1 MYPCAMRQSRRSA
14 IPVVLACAV
23 MTATNAPLPLDPVEQ
38 QIVAAVDRE
47 NDSAIALLETVVNI
61 NSGTT
66 NLAGVRAVGG
76 RFRAEL
82 DALGFDT
89 RWVDG
94 AAFNRAGHL
103 VAEHAGS
110 GPHILLVGH
119 LDTVFDPD
127 HPFQRFERISPTEA
141 RGPGIIDM
149 KGGDVIIVHALKALK
164 AADALLDA
172 HISVIMTGDEEDVG
186 QPRDLARRALRDMA
200 DAADVAIGFEDGPGD
215 PRLAV
220 IARRGSTGWTL
231 QVAARGGHSS
241 QIFSDE
247 AGAGAIFEAA
257 RVLQLFRERLSHDP
271 LLTFSP
277 GVILGGTGTTFDRE
291 ASRGTAAGKSN
302 VIAASALVEGDV
314 RAISPEQLASAKA
327 AMQGI
332 VAEALPH
339 ATSTIAFD
347 DSYPPFAPTDGNR
360 RLLTMYD
367 QASRDTGAGP
377 VTASDPRAAGAAD
390 ISFAAGRVEM
400 ALDGIGLMG
409 RNDHS
414 GEETADLATL
424 PSQTKRA
431 AVLLY
436 RLTRE
441 GIRRD

>member
-1 MYPCAMRQSRRSA
+1 M
-14 IPVVLACAV
+14 PVVLACAV
-23 MTATNAPLPLDPVEQ
+23 MTARADAPATLDPVEQ

-47 NDSAIALLETVVNI
+47 NESAITLLEAVVNI

-66 NLAGVRAVGG
+66 NLAGVRAVGE
-76 RFRAEL
+76 RFRAEF
-82 DALGFDT
+82 DALGFRT

-94 AAFNRAGHL
+94 ASFNRAGHL

-110 GPHILLVGH
+110 GPHILLIGH

-127 HPFQRFERISPTEA
+127 HPFQRFERLSPAEA

-164 AADALLDA
+164 AAGALEEA

-186 QPRDLARRALRDMA
+186 QPRDLARRELRELA
-200 DAADVAIGFEDGPGD
+200 DAADVALGFEDGPGD

-231 QVAARGGHSS
+231 QVAAKAGHSS
-241 QIFSDE
+241 QIFREE

-271 LLTFSP
+271 LLTFNP
-277 GVILGGTGTTFDRE
+277 GVMVGGTAVTFDRE
-291 ASRGTAAGKSN
+291 ASRGTAGGKSN
-302 VIAASALVEGDV
+302 VIAAEAIVEGDV
-314 RAISPEQLASAKA
+314 RAISHEQLASAKA
-327 AMQGI
+327 AMQAI

-339 ATSTIAFD
+339 TSSTIEFD

-360 RLLTMYD
+360 RLLSMYD

-377 VTASDPRAAGAAD
+377 VAPSDPRAAGAAD
-390 ISFAAGRVEM
+390 ISFTAGRVEM

-414 GEETADLATL
+414 EQETADLATL
-424 PSQTKRA
+424 PLQTKRA
-431 AVLLY
+431 AVLLH
-436 RLTRE
+436 RLTRQAV
-441 GIRRD
+441 RRD

>member
-1 MYPCAMRQSRRSA
+1 
-14 IPVVLACAV
+14 
-23 MTATNAPLPLDPVEQ
+23 MTAHADAPLPLDPIEE
-38 QIVAAVDRE
+38 QIVAAVDRQ
-47 NDSAIALLETVVNI
+47 NDAAIALLEGVVNV

-66 NLAGVRAVGG
+66 NLAGVRTVGE
-76 RFRAEL
+76 RFRAEF
-82 DALGFDT
+82 DALGFRT

-94 AAFNRAGHL
+94 KSFKRAGHL

-110 GPHILLVGH
+110 GPHILLIGH

-127 HPFQRFERISPTEA
+127 HPFQRFERLSETEA

-164 AADALLDA
+164 AAGALQDA
-172 HISVIMTGDEEDVG
+172 HLSVILTGDEEDVG
-186 QPRDLARRALRDMA
+186 KPRDLARLALRELA
-200 DAADVAIGFEDGPGD
+200 DAADIAIGFEDGPGD
-215 PRLAV
+215 PRLGV

-231 QVAARGGHSS
+231 QVAGKGGHSS
-241 QIFSDE
+241 QIFSEE

-257 RVLQLFRERLSHDP
+257 RVLQLFRERLSHEP
-271 LLTFSP
+271 LLTLNP
-277 GVILGGTGTTFDRE
+277 GLIVGGTAVTFE
-291 ASRGTAAGKSN
+291 AERSRGTAGGKSN
-302 VIAASALVEGDV
+302 VIASQAIVEGDL
-314 RAISPEQLASAKA
+314 RAISHEQLASAKV
-327 AMQGI
+327 AMQAI
-332 VAEALPH
+332 VADALPH
-339 ATSTIAFD
+339 TTASIEFD

-360 RLLTMYD
+360 RLLSMYD

-390 ISFAAGRVEM
+390 ISFTAGRVEM

-414 GEETADLATL
+414 EQETADLATL

-436 RLTRE
+436 RLTHKDVR
-441 GIRRD
+441 GD

>member
-1 MYPCAMRQSRRSA
+1 MPG
-14 IPVVLACAV
+14 VLACAV
-23 MTATNAPLPLDPVEQ
+23 MTAHAAPLSPDPTEQ
-38 QIVAAVDRE
+38 QIVATVDRE
-47 NDSAIALLETVVNI
+47 NASALALLEAVVNI

-66 NLAGVRAVGG
+66 NLAGVRAVGE

-82 DALGFDT
+82 DALGFRT

-94 AAFNRAGHL
+94 ASFSRAGHL

-110 GPHILLVGH
+110 GPHLLLIGH

-127 HPFQRFERISPTEA
+127 HPFQRFERLSPTEA

-164 AADALLDA
+164 AAGALQDA

-186 QPRDLARRALRDMA
+186 QPRDLARLVLRDLA

-215 PRLAV
+215 PGLAV

-231 QVAARGGHSS
+231 RVAGKGGHSS
-241 QIFSDE
+241 QIFRDE
-247 AGAGAIFEAA
+247 TGAGAIFEAA

-271 LLTFSP
+271 LLTFNP
-277 GVILGGTGTTFDRE
+277 GVIVGGTAVTFDRE
-291 ASRGTAAGKSN
+291 GSRGTAAGKSN
-302 VIAASALVEGDV
+302 VIAAQAIVEGDV
-314 RAISPEQLASAKA
+314 RAISHEQLASAKT
-327 AMQGI
+327 AMQAI
-332 VAEALPH
+332 VSDALPQT
-339 ATSTIAFD
+339 ASTIEFD

-360 RLLTMYD
+360 RLLAMYD

-377 VTASDPRAAGAAD
+377 VAASDPRAAGAAD
-390 ISFAAGRVEM
+390 ISFTAGRVEM

-414 GEETADLATL
+414 DQETADLATL

-441 GIRRD
+441 GVRRD